1 MSGSLRAKT
10 IERLAEH
17 SLKVS
22 IVTVVF
28 NNCDTI
34 EAAIKSVLAQNHRDI
49 ELIVIDGGSTDG
61 TREVLAQY
69 ESSIAILVS
78 EPDDGIY
85 HALNKGIDLAS
96 GEAIGF
102 LHSDDLFA
110 DSFAV
115 ERVVHALA
123 DPTVDAAYGD
133 LVYVRKLDPT
143 CVVRHWRAGTYR
155 PELLRR
161 GWMPPHPTFY
171 ARRELYQR
179 HGGFEVSLRIAGDYD
194 CMLRFLVAGAKL
206 AYIPQVQVRMRLGG
220 ASNRSLRNIITK
232 SYEDYRAL
240 RRHGVGGVGAVL
252 WKNLSK
258 LPQFLSARRLP
269 KLA

>member
-1 MSGSLRAKT
+1 LFEF
-10 IERLAEH
+10 IH
-17 SLKVS
+17 LKIS

-28 NNCDTI
+28 NNRDTI
-34 EAAIKSVLAQNHRDI
+34 EAAIQSVLAQTHRDI

-61 TREVLAQY
+61 TREVLARY

-85 HALNKGIDLAS
+85 YALNKGIDLAS

-110 DSFAV
+110 DSFAI
-115 ERVVHALA
+115 ERVVSELA
-123 DPTVDAAYGD
+123 DPAVDAVYGD

-143 CVVRHWRAGTYR
+143 RVVRHWRSGPYR

-171 ARRELYQR
+171 ARRALYQR
-179 HGGFEVSLRIAGDYD
+179 YGGFEVSLRIAGDYD

-206 AYIPQVQVRMRLGG
+206 AYIPQVQVHMRLGG
-220 ASNRSLRNIITK
+220 ASNRSLGNMMTK
-232 SYEDYRAL
+232 SYEDYLAL
-240 RRHGVGGVGAVL
+240 RRHGVGGVGTVV

-258 LPQFLSARRLP
+258 LPQFFASRRASR
-269 KLA
+269 LA

>member
-1 MSGSLRAKT
+1 MK
-10 IERLAEH
+10 I
-17 SLKVS
+17 S

-28 NNCDTI
+28 NNRDTI
-34 EAAIKSVLAQNHRDI
+34 EAAIQSVLAQTHPDI

-61 TREVLAQY
+61 TREVLARY
-69 ESSIAILVS
+69 ESHIAIMVS

-110 DSFAV
+110 DRFAI
-115 ERVVHALA
+115 ERVVSALA
-123 DPTVDAAYGD
+123 DPTVDAVYGD
-133 LVYVRKLDPT
+133 LVYVSKLDPT
-143 CVVRHWRAGTYR
+143 RVVRHWRSGQYR

-171 ARRELYQR
+171 ARRALYQR

-220 ASNRSLRNIITK
+220 ASNRSLGNMMTK
-232 SYEDYRAL
+232 SYEDYLAL
-240 RRHGVGGVGAVL
+240 KRHGVGGVGTVV

-258 LPQFLSARRLP
+258 LPQIFASRRASE
-269 KLA
+269 LA

>member
-1 MSGSLRAKT
+1 MK
-10 IERLAEH
+10 I
-17 SLKVS
+17 S

-28 NNCDTI
+28 NNRDTI
-34 EAAIKSVLAQNHRDI
+34 EAAIQSVLAQTHREI

-61 TREVLAQY
+61 TREVLARY

-78 EPDDGIY
+78 ERDDCIY

-110 DSFAV
+110 DKFAI
-115 ERVVHALA
+115 ERVVSALA

-143 CVVRHWRAGTYR
+143 RVVRYWRAGTYQ

-171 ARRELYQR
+171 ARRALYR
-179 HGGFEVSLRIAGDYD
+179 RLGGFEVSLRIAGDYD
-194 CMLRFLVAGAKL
+194 CMLRFLVAGAKI

-220 ASNRSLRNIITK
+220 ASNRSLGNMMTK
-232 SYEDYRAL
+232 SYEDYLVL
-240 RRHGVGGVGAVL
+240 RRHGVGGVGTVI

-258 LPQFLSARRLP
+258 LPQFFASDRTAR
-269 KLA
+269 LA

>member
-1 MSGSLRAKT
+1 MLEASN
-10 IERLAEH
+10 H
-17 SLKVS
+17 MVSLKIS
-22 IVTVVF
+22 IITAVY
-28 NNCDTI
+28 NNRDTI
-34 EAAIKSVLAQNHRDI
+34 EAAIQSVLAQTHREI

-61 TREVLAQY
+61 TREVLARY

-102 LHSDDLFA
+102 LHSDDLFG
-110 DSFAV
+110 DSFTI
-115 ERVVHALA
+115 ERVVSALV

-143 CVVRHWRAGTYR
+143 RVVRYWRAGAYR

-171 ARRELYQR
+171 ARRALYRR

-194 CMLRFLVAGAKL
+194 CMLRFLVAGAKI
-206 AYIPQVQVRMRLGG
+206 AYIPQVQVRMRTGG
-220 ASNRSLRNIITK
+220 TSNRSIGNIIRK
-232 SYEDYRAL
+232 SVEDYTAL
-240 RRHGVGGVGAVL
+240 RRNRVGGMVAL
-252 WKNLSK
+252 FRKNISK
-258 LPQFLSARRLP
+258 LPQFFRRNMSTDQGN
-269 KLA
+269 